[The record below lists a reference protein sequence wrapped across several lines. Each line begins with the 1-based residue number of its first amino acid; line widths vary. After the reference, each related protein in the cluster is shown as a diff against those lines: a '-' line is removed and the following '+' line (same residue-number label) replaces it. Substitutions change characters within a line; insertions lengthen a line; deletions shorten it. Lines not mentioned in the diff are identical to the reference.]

1 MSSVDSDSIS
11 DSEVSSQR
19 DLKAKIMRFET
30 YEESFKHYCKQLNH
44 ALTYPNEYE
53 KEVFQSL
60 LDHEDIEVPPP
71 TRS

>member
-1 MSSVDSDSIS
+1 MSSVDSGSVS

-44 ALTYPNEYE
+44 ALTYPN
-53 KEVFQSL
+53 
-60 LDHEDIEVPPP
+60 
-71 TRS
+71 